1 MSYATDCCGS
11 DQLCAGLRAGVDGAK
26 HGLSAICSEMESEEN
41 TGFLLIDTDNAFNE
55 ASRINMLWTICHEW
69 PAGARCASNC
79 YPHHSLLVVRNPCG
93 KPLTFFS
100 KEGITQGDPF
110 AMIAYG
116 VIAILPLIHKLKE
129 LNVLLIQSWYADD
142 ASTAGKF
149 DKILSLF

>member
-11 DQLCAGLRAGVDGAK
+11 DQLCAELRAGVDGAK

-41 TGFLLIDTDNAFNE
+41 TGFLLIDADNAFNE
-55 ASRINMLWTICHEW
+55 ASRINMLWTIRHEW
-69 PAGARCASNC
+69 PAGARFASNC
-79 YPHHSLLVVRNPCG
+79 YPHHSLLVVRNPG
-93 KPLTFFS
+93 DKPLTFFS

-110 AMIAYG
+110 AMIIAYG
-116 VIAILPLIHKLKE
+116 VLIHKLKE